1 MEPSHVH
8 GNSPA
13 SRLPIPITVIFLYFR
28 SISADVTALDYLRES
43 APVAASQPEPARS
56 ILLTGFSLPC
66 LSPSSTFSDHS
77 RALILMPRNTA
88 FTQARAASET
98 IELVSMPDVV
108 PTFTA
113 FYGSIDVLKHRRS
126 N

>member
-1 MEPSHVH
+1 
-8 GNSPA
+8 
-13 SRLPIPITVIFLYFR
+13 
-28 SISADVTALDYLRES
+28 
-43 APVAASQPEPARS
+43 
-56 ILLTGFSLPC
+56 
-66 LSPSSTFSDHS
+66 
-77 RALILMPRNTA
+77 MPRNTA

-126 N
+126 KLIRKKKAIAVSR